1 MKTESV
7 VKEYVRGLSDDDLQ
21 YLHTRLKQRLGGDL
35 AEAGDFM
42 DKNPEMVQFFSNSDG
57 SMDWFDRLD
66 LVENAI
72 NKEMEKRENK

>member
-1 MKTESV
+1 
-7 VKEYVRGLSDDDLQ
+7 
-21 YLHTRLKQRLGGDL
+21 
-35 AEAGDFM
+35 
-42 DKNPEMVQFFSNSDG
+42 MVQFFSNSDG

>member
-1 MKTESV
+1 
-7 VKEYVRGLSDDDLQ
+7 LSDDDLQ